1 MSKTFNIYLIF
12 ASTGIFLAGLAY
24 LFIVPK
30 YDRSEEYVAKKE
42 GFISVD
48 ERKQYKEI
56 MFSLVKKGVKDVST
70 RSKAS
75 KGLREFSPKKKIA
88 LITML
93 SSLPYDAPNPNTPET
108 NSYILN
114 QIAIAKRDSN
124 PNVRD
129 MAALLL
135 TNFKGEEADSMLY
148 SLADSDPS
156 DFVRSRAKSIIASR
170 NKK

>member
-1 MSKTFNIYLIF
+1 MSKAFKIYIAF
-12 ASTGIFLAGLAY
+12 ASAGIFLAGLAY
-24 LFIVPK
+24 LFIVPR

-42 GFISVD
+42 GFRSVD

-56 MFSLVKKGVKDVST
+56 ISSLVKKGVKDVST
-70 RSKAS
+70 RNEVS
-75 KGLREFSPKKKIA
+75 KGLREFSPKKKIE

-93 SSLPYDAPNPNTPET
+93 SFLPYDAPKPNSAAT

-114 QIAIAKRDSN
+114 QIGIARRDAN

-135 TNFKGEEADSMLY
+135 TNFKGEEADSML
-148 SLADSDPS
+148 SALADNDPS
-156 DFVRSRAKSIIASR
+156 DFVRSRAKSIIADR